1 VNKTMPSI
9 IGKHLSPIDYLV
21 IGHITQDLTETGP
34 RIGGTVTYSGLT
46 AKQLG
51 KRVGIVTSV
60 AGSTITAPLEGIQI
74 HSISSEHSSTFE
86 NIHTPNGRIQYIYS
100 SAAILSLTDIPETW
114 LNTPIIHIGPIFN
127 EIDVSIL
134 NFLPDDHFYM
144 TPQGMLRQADKNGRV
159 HPKLWE
165 LPREITR
172 KAAAIVISNEDVQN
186 DEGLIEELADHS
198 KVLVV
203 TENQEGARVYWH
215 GDLRHFSS
223 PEVPFV
229 EDTGAG
235 DIFAAAFFCRYSDIH
250 DPWEAAKF
258 AIKLS
263 AASVSRKYL
272 ESIPNKLEIDAAM
285 IEILGKK
292 LR

>member
-1 VNKTMPSI
+1 MPFVTD
-9 IGKHLSPIDYLV
+9 KPLSPIDYLV

-46 AKQLG
+46 AKQIG

-60 AGSTITAPLEGIQI
+60 AGSTITTPLDGIQI
-74 HSISSEHSSTFE
+74 HSIPSEHSSTFE

-100 SAAILSLTDIPETW
+100 TAKILSLTDIPEAW
-114 LNTPIIHIGPIFN
+114 LNTAIIHIGPIFN
-127 EIDVSIL
+127 EIDISIF

-159 HPKLWE
+159 HPKSWE
-165 LPREITR
+165 LPQEITR

-186 DEGLIEELADHS
+186 DEDLIGELAENS

-203 TENQEGARVYWH
+203 TENQGGARVYWH

-235 DIFAAAFFCRYSDIH
+235 DIFAAAFFCRYADIH
-250 DPWEAAKF
+250 DPWEAAKI

-272 ESIPNKLEIDAAM
+272 ESIPSKSEINAAM
-285 IEILGKK
+285 IEIVK
-292 LR
+292 

>member
-1 VNKTMPSI
+1 MSELNMPLI
-9 IGKHLSPIDYLV
+9 ADKHLTPIDYLV
-21 IGHITQDLTETGP
+21 IGHITQDLTESGP

-46 AKQLG
+46 AKQIG

-60 AGSTITAPLEGIQI
+60 AGSTNTAPLEGIQI
-74 HSISSEHSSTFE
+74 HAIPSEHTSTFE

-100 SAAILSLTDIPETW
+100 NAEQLHLTDIPEAW
-114 LNTPIIHIGPIFN
+114 LNTSIIHIGPIFN
-127 EIDVSIL
+127 EIDTSIL
-134 NFLPDDHFYM
+134 NFLPDNHFYM

-159 HPKLWE
+159 HPKSWE
-165 LPREITR
+165 LPHEFTR

-186 DEGLIEELADHS
+186 NEDMISELADNS
-198 KVLVV
+198 KILVV
-203 TENQEGARVYWH
+203 TENQGGARVYWH
-215 GDLRHFSS
+215 GDLRHFSA

-235 DIFAAAFFCRYSDIH
+235 DIFAAAFFCRYADIH

-263 AASVSRKYL
+263 AASVSRRYL
-272 ESIPNKLEIDAAM
+272 ESIPSKLEIEAAM
-285 IEILGKK
+285 FEIVK
-292 LR
+292 

>member
-1 VNKTMPSI
+1 MPSI
-9 IGKHLSPIDYLV
+9 IDKPLSPIDYLV

-51 KRVGIVTSV
+51 KKVGIVTSV
-60 AGSTITAPLEGIQI
+60 AGSTNTAPLEGIEI
-74 HSISSEHSSTFE
+74 HSIPSQYSSTFE
-86 NIHTPNGRIQYIYS
+86 NIHTPNGRIQYIYK
-100 SAAILSLTDIPETW
+100 SAAILSLFDIPEVW

-127 EIDVSIL
+127 EIDDSIL
-134 NFLPDDHFYM
+134 NYLPDNHFFM

-165 LPREITR
+165 LPHDITR

-186 DEGLIEELADHS
+186 DEEMIDELAENS

-203 TENQEGARVYWH
+203 TENQGGARVYWH
-215 GDLRHFSS
+215 GDLRRFTS
-223 PEVPFV
+223 PEVLFV

-263 AASVSRKYL
+263 AASVSRSYL
-272 ESIPNKLEIDAAM
+272 ESIPSKSDIDEAM
-285 IEILGKK
+285 IEILG
-292 LR
+292 